1 MKLFKILLAVCVTFL
16 SFSSA
21 ALAHWMPESEM
32 YIGGVGHDC
41 TLAYVRSI
49 FGDPVEKKWFNV
61 DKCRGVRYIY
71 SPTFS
76 VTARTG
82 SEDPTP
88 EDQLK
93 VTNVN
98 LKASNLD
105 TPSGLTVGIPFQTV
119 AGMFGFGEKM
129 QFSDRVF
136 YNYQVKDTNRS
147 MYFYINNLGI
157 ITEIVYAEEW

>member
-1 MKLFKILLAVCVTFL
+1 MKLMKLFLSMCVTMVM
-16 SFSSA
+16 FSA
-21 ALAHWMPESEM
+21 GAMAHWMPESEM

-61 DKCRGVRYIY
+61 DNCRGVRYIY
-71 SPTFS
+71 SPVFS

-88 EDQLK
+88 EDILK

-119 AGMFGFGEKM
+119 AGMYGFGEKM
-129 QFSDRVF
+129 QITDRVF
-136 YNYQVKDTNRS
+136 YNYPVKDTNRS
-147 MYFYINNLGI
+147 MRFYVDKMGI
-157 ITEIVYAEEW
+157 ITEIIYAEEW